1 MRRTKMVFTLGPATD
16 RPGVLAE
23 LVQTGMDCARLNF
36 SHGEHAEHARRVRML
51 KAEAKKQGATV
62 AVLMD
67 LAGPKLRVGNFR
79 NGR

>member
-1 MRRTKMVFTLGPATD
+1 
-16 RPGVLAE
+16 
-23 LVQTGMDCARLNF
+23 MDCARLNF